1 MRRMMQRGHLIRL
14 AAIMSGGLFLLSGC
28 DPTLRATVENG
39 IITTSNSFLASLF
52 QAALQ
57 VASEAGATP

>member
-14 AAIMSGGLFLLSGC
+14 TAMLSGGLFFLNGC

-39 IITTSNSFLASLF
+39 IVTTSNSFIASLL
-52 QAALQ
+52 QAVLQ
-57 VASEAGATP
+57 VGAEAGTTP

>member
-1 MRRMMQRGHLIRL
+1 MRRMMQRGHLIRF
-14 AAIMSGGLFLLSGC
+14 AAMASGGLFFLNGC

-52 QAALQ
+52 QAVLQ
-57 VASEAGATP
+57 VGAEAGTAP